1 LQRYAVR
8 IAAQQITIN
17 EDLRQI
23 RETLSLASGPTAARD
38 SVSALQD
45 LLTAQNTFLGVW
57 VFYEAQ
63 RRNLD
68 QDLGTI
74 RVDSDNIWVDPG
86 PITSEAYG
94 FQPATDIII
103 TQEGSMDW
111 GQPTDSQ
118 EMVPP
123 VIMDSTAIPN
133 NAKPGVMARVTQP
146 LKF

>member
-1 LQRYAVR
+1 M
-8 IAAQQITIN
+8 
-17 EDLRQI
+17 
-23 RETLSLASGPTAARD
+23 
-38 SVSALQD
+38 SALQD
-45 LLTAQNTFLGVW
+45 LLTAQNTFLVVW

-94 FQPATDIII
+94 FQPTTDMIMS
-103 TQEGSMDW
+103 QEVPLEW

-123 VIMDSTAIPN
+123 VIMDSSSIPDN
-133 NAKPGVMARVTQP
+133 TTPGVMARVTQP